1 MLLADDNKKP
11 RLSLSEA
18 VEGLFIG
25 KCRADEHEIIKLAAK
40 GAAELVHEE
49 LRLS

>member
-18 VEGLFIG
+18 VESLFIG
-25 KCRADEHEIIKLAAK
+25 KCRVDEHEVIKLAAK